1 MEIIPLAK
9 PYIGNEE
16 IEAVCEVLKSGCLSL
31 GPKLEEFEERFA
43 KFVGVRYAIA
53 VSSGTTGLHLCMA
66 NLNLKQGDE
75 VITTPLSFVASANC
89 ILYMN
94 AKPVFVDID
103 PLTLNIDPKKIENAI
118 TSKTKAILIV
128 HIFGMPCDMD
138 PIIEIAKKYNLL
150 IIEDACE
157 ALGAEYKGKKVG
169 TFGLAS
175 VFAFYPNKQITTG
188 EGGMICTNSQEIY
201 TLCKSLRNQGRP
213 VDSSWLVH
221 ERVGFNYRLN
231 EISCSLGIE
240 QLKKVEL
247 ILKKREIVAETYNQ
261 LLDGTDGVVIPYKS
275 DIAKRSWFI
284 YFIILSEYLKRD
296 ELSQKLDKK
305 GIKTKPYLPCIHLQ
319 PAYVRLFG
327 YKKGDFPV
335 CEKISEHTL
344 ALPFFTDMN
353 KETIEKVCSELKRE
367 IKDVFSTN

>member
-1 MEIIPLAK
+1 
-9 PYIGNEE
+9 
-16 IEAVCEVLKSGCLSL
+16 
-31 GPKLEEFEERFA
+31 
-43 KFVGVRYAIA
+43 
-53 VSSGTTGLHLCMA
+53 
-66 NLNLKQGDE
+66 
-75 VITTPLSFVASANC
+75 
-89 ILYMN
+89 
-94 AKPVFVDID
+94 
-103 PLTLNIDPKKIENAI
+103 
-118 TSKTKAILIV
+118 
-128 HIFGMPCDMD
+128 
-138 PIIEIAKKYNLL
+138 LL
-150 IIEDACE
+150 
-157 ALGAEYKGKKVG
+157 
-169 TFGLAS
+169 
-175 VFAFYPNKQITTG
+175 
-188 EGGMICTNSQEIY
+188 
-201 TLCKSLRNQGRP
+201 
-213 VDSSWLVH
+213 
-221 ERVGFNYRLN
+221 
-231 EISCSLGIE
+231 
-240 QLKKVEL
+240 
-247 ILKKREIVAETYNQ
+247 LKKREIVAETYNQ